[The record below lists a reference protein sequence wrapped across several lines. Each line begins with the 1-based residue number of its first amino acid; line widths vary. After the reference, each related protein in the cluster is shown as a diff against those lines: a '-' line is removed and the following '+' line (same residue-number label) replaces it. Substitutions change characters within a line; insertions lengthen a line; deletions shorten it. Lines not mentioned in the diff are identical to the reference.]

1 MTPMPN
7 HCNECDKP
15 VVDWDEHARICAE
28 FSSEE
33 ANQLL
38 GFLKNRDKFVT
49 FEVLEPFNWKE
60 ISTEIEDQFLQ
71 RYGKEISVRIREYDT
86 SHLKKG
92 KIK

>member
-15 VVDWDEHARICAE
+15 VVDWDEHARICEE

-38 GFLKNRDKFVT
+38 GFLKNMVQL
-49 FEVLEPFNWKE
+49 EVLLVVSQHIMEMEHNQP
-60 ISTEIEDQFLQ
+60 
-71 RYGKEISVRIREYDT
+71 
-86 SHLKKG
+86 LK
-92 KIK
+92 

>member
-15 VVDWDEHARICAE
+15 VVDWDEHARICEE
-28 FSSEE
+28 FAS
-33 ANQLL
+33 
-38 GFLKNRDKFVT
+38 RDKFIT
-49 FEVLEPFNWKE
+49 FEVSEPFNWKE